1 MKAKILPCITALLLS
16 GSLAA
21 FSHQANAKV
30 VLKLAHNLENNHVVA
45 IAFRHMAKEVAEQSH
60 SDLQIRIYPSGQMGG
75 PRESLEMLQQGALDM
90 TKAMASEL
98 ESFDSVF
105 SIFSLPYLF
114 SSSEQYHKVLYGP
127 VGQELAKHAMKKGL
141 YPIGAYIGGSRSFY
155 AKKPIRT
162 PADLKGLRV
171 RVITTPTTIKMIQLL
186 GGSPAPIPFG
196 EVYTALQQ
204 GVVDAA
210 ENNIPSYVQTR
221 HVEITP
227 YFSADQ
233 HTSIP
238 DYLVISTNSWNKLT
252 PKEQKILKTAV
263 EHSEQYERRLWVAQV
278 KKSKAE
284 AIKLG
289 AHFITVN
296 KAAFKAKLAP
306 MWNDFRKNP
315 QKAAWLE
322 KIESVH

>member
-1 MKAKILPCITALLLS
+1 MIRLAQLTTLLLGGNLLLLS
-16 GSLAA
+16 
-21 FSHQANAKV
+21 SHANAT
-30 VLKLAHNLENNHVVA
+30 VLKLAHNLDNNHVVA
-45 IAFRHMAKEVAEQSH
+45 VAFQHMAKEVNEQSH
-60 SDLQIRIYPSGQMGG
+60 GSLKIRIYPNGQMGG
-75 PRESLEMLQQGALDM
+75 PRENLEMLQQGALDM

-98 ESFDSVF
+98 EPFDSIF

-127 VGQELAKHAMKKGL
+127 VEEELANHIKPKGL
-141 YPIGAYIGGSRSFY
+141 YPIGVYVGGSRSFY

-162 PADLKGLRV
+162 PDDLKGLRV
-171 RVITTPTTIKMIQLL
+171 RVITTPTTIRMIQLL

-221 HVEITP
+221 HMEITP

-238 DYLVISTNSWNKLT
+238 DYLVISTRSWNKLT
-252 PKEQKILKTAV
+252 AEQQKILKTAI
-263 EHSEQYERRLWVAQV
+263 EHSEQYEQKLWTAQV
-278 KKSKAE
+278 KKSKAQ
-284 AIKLG
+284 AIKVG
-289 AHFITVN
+289 VHFIEVDKT
-296 KAAFKAKLAP
+296 AFREKLKP
-306 MWNDFRKNP
+306 MW
-315 QKAAWLE
+315 LE
-322 KIESVH
+322 MEKDPEQARLLKEIQAIQ